1 MFTIRKKA
9 PCEFPIIRRLLPP
22 PLIWNLRFVQIN
34 IMANKKV
41 ITVSIL
47 FIVLLS
53 MCGCNSEKHIYDNFD
68 IDSYFAKKVRKS
80 TYVKKEASNDVGMY
94 VWTPMPKTKNKYI
107 TKHLTVNRIYK
118 GNKLYEILL
127 SDSLG
132 KHYEVVSLS
141 CRKCSGEGS
150 EKIQEGKSYNF
161 VLVPQYNIP
170 EDSRGV
176 EFTWI
181 ITFGEYQIRPAH
193 LLNGEIYVTPNL
205 CGLEYQNCLELKT
218 VDTSSIQPPYKSQ

>member
-1 MFTIRKKA
+1 M
-9 PCEFPIIRRLLPP
+9 
-22 PLIWNLRFVQIN
+22 V
-34 IMANKKV
+34 NKKV

-53 MCGCNSEKHIYDNFD
+53 MCGCNNGKYIYDNFD

-80 TYVKKEASNDVGMY
+80 TYVKKEASYDVGSIGI
-94 VWTPMPKTKNKYI
+94 PMPKTRTKYI
-107 TKHLTVNRIYK
+107 TRHLTVNRIYK

-141 CRKCSGEGS
+141 CRKCSGEES
-150 EKIQEGKSYNF
+150 EKIKEGKSYNF

-170 EDSRGV
+170 ENSRGV

-181 ITFGEYQIRPAH
+181 ITIGEYQIKPAH

-218 VDTSSIQPPYKSQ
+218 VDTSSIQPPHKSQ